1 LLALDSNVLVR
12 YLVQDDREQ
21 TRIAA
26 DFIESRLSSAEP
38 GFVSLIVL
46 CEIAWTLRAGYGFSP
61 AEVRDTLIGLSAAG
75 QLTFEREEIV
85 ERALS
90 QSRYDPAD
98 VIIHELGRA
107 AGCAATVTFD
117 RRFARMDGV
126 RLLAKSTKP
135 TGRSN
140 RE

>member
-1 LLALDSNVLVR
+1 MLALDSNVLVR

-26 DFIESRLSSAEP
+26 EFIESRLSSAAP

-46 CEIAWTLRAGYGFSP
+46 CEIAWTLRAGYGFAA
-61 AEVRDTLIGLSAAG
+61 AEVRETLVRLSGAG
-75 QLTFEREEIV
+75 QLAFERQEVV

-90 QSRYDPAD
+90 QSQYDVAD

-107 AGCAATVTFD
+107 AGCVETVTFD

-126 RLLAKSTKP
+126 RLLARRTKP
-135 TGRSN
+135 AGRSN
-140 RE
+140 HR